1 MSQPAPTESA
11 WPMYRAL
18 VGIGMLSGL
27 LIAVVYGGTRP
38 IIEKNRAEALERA
51 IFAVLPEASQR
62 TTYAL
67 DDTGGL
73 RADPQ
78 ASGERVHAAFDE
90 AGRLVGVA
98 IEAAGMGY
106 ADTISVLYGYSPEK
120 QAIVGIRVLA
130 SKETPGLGDKIE
142 TDPDFL
148 ANFEA
153 LDARLDATGSGLA
166 QRIVT
171 VKRGEKTEAW
181 QIDGI
186 TGATIS
192 SIAIG
197 DILAASSERW
207 LPLLTEQLDTLQP
220 STATETTVDRS
231 GDDER

>member
-1 MSQPAPTESA
+1 MSEPAQTDSA

-38 IIEKNRAEALERA
+38 VIEKNRAEALERA

-67 DDTGGL
+67 DDAGHFV
-73 RADPQ
+73 ADPQ
-78 ASGERVHAAFDE
+78 AGGERVHAAFNETD
-90 AGRLVGVA
+90 RLVGVA

-106 ADTISVLYGYSPEK
+106 ADTISVLYGYSPDK

-153 LDARLDATGSGLA
+153 LDARLDEAGSGLA
-166 QRIVT
+166 HRIVT

-207 LPLLTEQLDTLQP
+207 LPLLAGQLDTLQP
-220 STATETTVDRS
+220 SAAPERSADRS
-231 GDDER
+231 DDDGG